1 MGVAETFLIMK
12 KLLFSSITQLRYLS
26 LLALLAWNTTAL
38 AEALPG
44 LALTGGVYT
53 YEIKAG
59 DTLSKIGARY
69 GVEPD
74 VILRENGL
82 DPAKPLRIGREL
94 RLDNHHIVPAG
105 PADGIVINVPQRM
118 LFRLREGKVEQ
129 AYPVGVGRRDWPTD
143 RGEFEI
149 TSKQEGKTWFV
160 PPSIQ
165 KEMERLGEE
174 VRTEVPPGPDNPL
187 GRHWLGLSLPGL
199 GIHGTIAP
207 ESIYHFQ
214 SHGCIRLHPDDAAE
228 MFATTN
234 MGDTGSIIYQPV
246 LLYRAPDNKIYLE
259 AHRDIYRQGIDA
271 NGLIKELAATAH
283 VESYIDWNKVAQ
295 VIAARE
301 GVARDVT
308 NAARQE
314 NP

>member
-1 MGVAETFLIMK
+1 MGVAETALIMK
-12 KLLFSSITQLRYLS
+12 KLLFSSITQMRYL
-26 LLALLAWNTTAL
+26 LLTVFLAWSAAAL

-44 LALTGGVYT
+44 VAMTGGVYT
-53 YEIKAG
+53 YRIKAG
-59 DTLSKIGARY
+59 DTLGKIGARY

-74 VILRENGL
+74 MLLRENGL
-82 DPAKPLRIGREL
+82 DPARPLKIGREL
-94 RLDNHHIVPAG
+94 RLDNRHIVPAG
-105 PADGIVINVPQRM
+105 HADGIIINAPQRM
-118 LFRLREGKVEQ
+118 LFRLREGKVDK
-129 AYPVGVGRRDWPTD
+129 AYPVGMGRRDWPTD
-143 RGEFEI
+143 RGDFKI

-160 PPSIQ
+160 PLSIQ
-165 KEMERLGEE
+165 KEMELLGEE
-174 VRTEVPPGPDNPL
+174 VRSEVPPGPDNPL
-187 GRHWLGLSLPGL
+187 GRYWMGLSLPGL

-234 MGDTGSIIYQPV
+234 KGDTGSIIYQPV

-283 VESYIDWNKVAQ
+283 VDSYIDWNKVAQ

-308 NAARQE
+308 RAARQE

>member
-1 MGVAETFLIMK
+1 MNKNFISA
-12 KLLFSSITQLRYLS
+12 ITQMRYL
-26 LLALLAWNTTAL
+26 LLAGLMAWHAL
-38 AEALPG
+38 ARAEPLPG
-44 LALTGGVYT
+44 VGMTGGVYAYT
-53 YEIKAG
+53 IKAG
-59 DTLSKIGARY
+59 DTLGKIGARY

-74 VILRENGL
+74 VLLRENGL
-82 DPAKPLRIGREL
+82 DPARPLRIGREL
-94 RLDNHHIVPAG
+94 RFDNRHIVPAG
-105 PADGIVINVPQRM
+105 RSDGIVINLPQRM
-118 LFRLREGKVEQ
+118 LFRLRAGQVDKG
-129 AYPVGVGRRDWPTD
+129 YPVGLGKRDWPTD
-143 RGEFEI
+143 RGDFHI
-149 TSKQEGKTWFV
+149 ISKVEGKTWIV

-165 KEMERLGEE
+165 QEMEREGEE
-174 VRTEVPPGPDNPL
+174 VRSEVPPGPDNPL
-187 GRHWLGLSLPGL
+187 GRYWLGLSLPGL

-234 MGDTGSIIYQPV
+234 KGDPGTILYQPV

-283 VESYIDWNKVAQ
+283 VDSYIDWNKVAQ

-308 NAARQE
+308 RAVRQE

>member
-1 MGVAETFLIMK
+1 MK
-12 KLLFSSITQLRYLS
+12 KLSFSSITQMRYL
-26 LLALLAWNTTAL
+26 LLAASMAWHASAW

-44 LALTGGVYT
+44 VAMTGGVYT
-53 YEIKAG
+53 YTIKVG
-59 DTLSKIGARY
+59 DTLGRIGARY

-74 VILRENGL
+74 VLLRENGL
-82 DPAKPLRIGREL
+82 DPAKPLKIGREL
-94 RLDNHHIVPAG
+94 RFDNRHIVPAG
-105 PADGIVINVPQRM
+105 VADGIVINLPQRM
-118 LFRLREGKVEQ
+118 LFRLREGKAEK
-129 AYPVGVGRRDWPTD
+129 AYPIGVGRRDWPTD
-143 RGEFEI
+143 LGDFHI
-149 TSKQEGKTWFV
+149 VSKKEGKTWIV

-165 KEMERLGEE
+165 QEMAREGEE
-174 VRTEVPPGPDNPL
+174 VRSEVPPGPDNPL
-187 GRHWLGLSLPGL
+187 GRYWLGLSLPGL

-234 MGDTGSIIYQPV
+234 MGDPGTILYQPV

-283 VESYIDWNKVAQ
+283 VDSYIDWNKVAQ
-295 VIAARE
+295 VISARE

-308 NAARQE
+308 RAARQE
-314 NP
+314 NQ

>member
-1 MGVAETFLIMK
+1 MGVAETALIMK
-12 KLLFSSITQLRYLS
+12 KLLFSSITQMRYL
-26 LLALLAWNTTAL
+26 LLTVFLAWSAAAL

-44 LALTGGVYT
+44 VAMTGGVYT
-53 YEIKAG
+53 YRIKAG
-59 DTLSKIGARY
+59 DTLGKIGARY

-74 VILRENGL
+74 VLLRENGL
-82 DPAKPLRIGREL
+82 DPARPLKIGREL
-94 RLDNHHIVPAG
+94 RLDNRHIVPAG
-105 PADGIVINVPQRM
+105 HADGIIINAPQRM
-118 LFRLREGKVEQ
+118 LFRLREGKVDK
-129 AYPVGVGRRDWPTD
+129 AYPVGMGRRDWPTD
-143 RGEFEI
+143 RGDFKI

-160 PPSIQ
+160 PLSIQ
-165 KEMERLGEE
+165 KEMELLGEE
-174 VRTEVPPGPDNPL
+174 VRSEVPPGPDNPL
-187 GRHWLGLSLPGL
+187 GRYWMGLSLPGL

-234 MGDTGSIIYQPV
+234 KGDTGSIIYQPV

-283 VESYIDWNKVAQ
+283 VDSYIDWNKVAQ
-295 VIAARE
+295 VIVARE

-308 NAARQE
+308 RAARQE

>member
-1 MGVAETFLIMK
+1 MGVAETALIMK
-12 KLLFSSITQLRYLS
+12 KLLFSSITQMRYL
-26 LLALLAWNTTAL
+26 LLTVFLAWSAAAL

-44 LALTGGVYT
+44 VAMTGGVYT
-53 YEIKAG
+53 YRIKAG
-59 DTLSKIGARY
+59 DTLGKIGARY

-74 VILRENGL
+74 VLLRENGL
-82 DPAKPLRIGREL
+82 DPARPLKIGREL
-94 RLDNHHIVPAG
+94 RLDNRHIVPAG
-105 PADGIVINVPQRM
+105 HADGIIINAPQRM
-118 LFRLREGKVEQ
+118 LFRLRVGKVDK
-129 AYPVGVGRRDWPTD
+129 AYPVGMGRRDWPTD
-143 RGEFEI
+143 RGDFKI

-160 PPSIQ
+160 PLSIQ
-165 KEMERLGEE
+165 KEMELLGEE
-174 VRTEVPPGPDNPL
+174 VRSEVPPGPDNPL
-187 GRHWLGLSLPGL
+187 GRYWMGLSLPGL

-234 MGDTGSIIYQPV
+234 KGDTGSIIYQPV

-283 VESYIDWNKVAQ
+283 VDSYIDWNKVAQ

-308 NAARQE
+308 RAARQE